1 MGRPHLWTVAPHT
14 CTALSRATGTPRPS
28 CRGREG
34 RGQASASCRLPPQS
48 ARLSGQRQLAP
59 RRRRRLSETR
69 GTWPGTSAVEKLMPK
84 LPGQGA
90 HVCRASGILKKQPSG
105 SLRCSEVRPGNA
117 SIRRREHVST
127 RLGALGACTV
137 IPLLCTHDR
146 RPPGGPAAPAW
157 GGRQV
162 NPNLLSWPHKSPGML
177 NGGRHPGATRDTDG
191 LAPCHVGPRS
201 TQCSTPAVSAPPH
214 RHRANCRRS
223 TTPPRSPPLPTHTP
237 RKSDGN
243 TRKLKI

>member
-28 CRGREG
+28 CRGGEG
-34 RGQASASCRLPPQS
+34 RGQTSASCQLPPQS

-59 RRRRRLSETR
+59 QRRRRLSETR

-127 RLGALGACTV
+127 RASGPSVPARSSRFSARATDALPVGQ
-137 IPLLCTHDR
+137 LLRPGEDGR
-146 RPPGGPAAPAW
+146 RILIRSHGLINPPGCSTG
-157 GGRQV
+157 
-162 NPNLLSWPHKSPGML
+162 
-177 NGGRHPGATRDTDG
+177 DG
-191 LAPCHVGPRS
+191 ILGPRG
-201 TQCSTPAVSAPPH
+201 TLT
-214 RHRANCRRS
+214 
-223 TTPPRSPPLPTHTP
+223 
-237 RKSDGN
+237 D
-243 TRKLKI
+243 